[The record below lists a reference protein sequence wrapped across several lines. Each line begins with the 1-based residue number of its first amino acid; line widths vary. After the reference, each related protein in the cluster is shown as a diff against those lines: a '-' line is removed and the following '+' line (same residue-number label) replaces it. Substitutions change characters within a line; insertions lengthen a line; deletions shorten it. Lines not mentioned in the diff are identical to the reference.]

1 MRKAIRK
8 HLNEVKSIISKS
20 YKTNKPVKRE
30 IKHFSPGGRKT
41 LPNGHPIQKGGFVKE
56 CEDNKNKF
64 THLNHEYLFNERF
77 ELIEAIHTQQYGL
90 AGHRGGIITF
100 SNDVNALSIN
110 KNEILSWFSA
120 KIKTINN
127 RLFAKSQLGRLTDKF
142 NLEPEK
148 EFDAR
153 TVEGYIGAFSAG
165 NFFLG
170 KYIGDHSKCFD
181 ERSLSIEIN
190 GISSDALMYFAEEV
204 ALAFNQETILVKNMN
219 ISKIFLIT
227 RR

>member
-1 MRKAIRK
+1 MRKC
-8 HLNEVKSIISKS
+8 LNEAKSIICKPF
-20 YKTNKPVKRE
+20 KANKPMKRE
-30 IKHFSPGGRKT
+30 IKYFSPDGRKT

-64 THLNHEYLFNERF
+64 THLNHEYLINERF

-100 SNDVNALSIN
+100 SNDVDALSVN
-110 KNEILSWFSA
+110 KNEIINWFSA

-127 RLFAKSQLGRLTDKF
+127 RLFAKSTLGRLADKF
-142 NLEPEK
+142 NIEPEK
-148 EFDAR
+148 EFDAQ
-153 TVEGYIGAFSAG
+153 TVEGYIGAFSVG
-165 NFFLG
+165 NFFSG

-181 ERSLSIEIN
+181 ERSLSVEIN
-190 GISSDALMYFAEEV
+190 GISSDALMYFSEEV

-219 ISKIFLIT
+219 ISKIFLVT